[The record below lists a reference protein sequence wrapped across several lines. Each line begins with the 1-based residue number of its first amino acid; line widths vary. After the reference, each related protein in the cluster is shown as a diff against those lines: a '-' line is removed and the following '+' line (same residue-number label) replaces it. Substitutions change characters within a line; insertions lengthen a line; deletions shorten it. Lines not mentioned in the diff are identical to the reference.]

1 MPLRTQ
7 TQGEAP
13 AGKAEPSKSELVLA
27 AAERCFLVR
36 GFGAVSMDAIAR
48 EAGVSKATVYAHFA
62 DKAGLFG
69 AVIAR
74 LSERFGGFSADA
86 LDPAAVE
93 ASLTDLARRLLELV
107 LSPEAVALNR
117 IIIAEVT
124 RFPELGEA
132 FWQAGPARTRE
143 EIETFLRRA
152 TACATLAVAEPR
164 QAAEQFAALVRG
176 ELHLRQMLRP
186 DGEVGPKAIAA
197 AACSAVAVFMRAFG
211 RASDDQPLSRTA
223 GEGG

>member
-1 MPLRTQ
+1 MSIPLRIE
-7 TQGEAP
+7 TQGEAR
-13 AGKAEPSKSELVLA
+13 AGKAEVVLA

-62 DKAGLFG
+62 DKAALFG

-93 ASLTDLARRLLELV
+93 ASLTTLARRLLELV

-132 FWQAGPARTRE
+132 FWEAGPARTRTQ
-143 EIETFLRRA
+143 IETFLRRA
-152 TACATLAVAEPR
+152 TDCGSLAVTDPR
-164 QAAEQFAALVRG
+164 QAAEQFAALARG
-176 ELHLRQMLRP
+176 EIHLRQMLRP
-186 DGEVGPKAIAA
+186 EAEVGTKAIAA
-197 AACSAVAVFMRAFG
+197 AASSAVQVFLKAFG
-211 RASDDQPLSRTA
+211 PP
-223 GEGG
+223 G